1 MLEITYTKG
10 VIYLE
15 QIKEAYKR
23 WFNRGKG
30 RQKSY
35 NYIINSKIKE
45 VIKMCHFTEEEYY
58 IF

>member
-1 MLEITYTKG
+1 MLEIIYIKG

-15 QIKEAYKR
+15 QIKEVYKR

-30 RQKSY
+30 RQKLY
-35 NYIINSKIKE
+35 NYIINLKIKE
-45 VIKMCHFTEEEYY
+45 VIKMCYFIEEEYY